1 VQLLL
6 AEEIRKGK
14 TLVEE
19 EDVLEPLAAAP
30 KVDSQGEMT
39 PPSCPQSPKMMRK
52 WTRMAPTGLCSKAT

>member
-19 EDVLEPLAAAP
+19 EDVLEPLAATP
-30 KVDSQGEMT
+30 KVDS
-39 PPSCPQSPKMMRK
+39 
-52 WTRMAPTGLCSKAT
+52 